1 MSVDFYKEFGELGY
15 LANYSNHG
23 FYEDGVF
30 YKTVEHYYQ
39 AKKYDNP
46 TIIKKILEADTPK
59 EASIIDQCRLFL
71 ILMSLNLFSKSA
83 SLPFGDILTTLVA
96 FFAISSIFNASIF
109 IFLRF

>member
-59 EASIIDQCRLFL
+59 EA
-71 ILMSLNLFSKSA
+71 
-83 SLPFGDILTTLVA
+83 
-96 FFAISSIFNASIF
+96 
-109 IFLRF
+109 